1 VYAPPSLIEG
11 TLKQEARRMT
21 KWKSLAGGLSLLAL
35 AGACSTEKAEAPR
48 ACCEQPKIPAGVTPF
63 VVVADDVT
71 GPSDGQK
78 VIMRVG
84 VSQPIKREQI
94 YPVLHTL
101 YRHAMTRTVFEP
113 IQFVAS
119 LYASE
124 SAARAGGDG
133 GLMARILREQGEQGP
148 KCENKI
154 PYDFSEQASRAFNA
168 TVGRGEQEDSNDSCH
183 LTEKKVSARVDDKF
197 SHKSSYK
204 VDPARS
210 AIEVTYP
217 YLEMGKDE
225 YVKDLK
231 YNTALRDWNEHMQS
245 FFGKVEGLKE
255 LTFVGVQND
264 QPVVKITVTR
274 QQFDGQL
281 SSLQEEIA
289 AHSAVT
295 FASLGLHKSDDK
307 GAAKEQNTFQSK
319 TYKTALAALPK
330 NQVFV
335 SPKLK

>member
-1 VYAPPSLIEG
+1 MSKSIANG
-11 TLKQEARRMT
+11 T
-21 KWKSLAGGLSLLAL
+21 GGLLLLAAL
-35 AGACSTEKAEAPR
+35 ACSEEKAAGPKT
-48 ACCEQPKIPAGVTPF
+48 CCDQPKIPAGVTPF
-63 VVVADDVT
+63 VVVGDDVT

-78 VIMRVG
+78 VIIRVG
-84 VSQPIKREQI
+84 LSQPTKRDQVF
-94 YPVLHTL
+94 PVLHTI
-101 YRHAMTRTVFEP
+101 YRHAMTRNVFEP
-113 IQFVAS
+113 IQFVANV
-119 LYASE
+119 YASE
-124 SAARAGGDG
+124 TTARAGGDG
-133 GLMARILREQGEQGP
+133 GLIGRISRDQGEQGP

-154 PYDFSEQASRAFNA
+154 PYDFSEQVARAFAA
-168 TVGRGEQEDSNDSCH
+168 TAGRPDEEDSNDSCH
-183 LTEKKVSARVDDKF
+183 LNEKKVVARVDDKF
-197 SHKSSYK
+197 THKASYK

-210 AIEVTYP
+210 AVEVTFP

-231 YNTALRDWNEHMQS
+231 YNSALRDWIEHVMS

-255 LTFVGVQND
+255 MTFVGVQND

-281 SSLQEEIA
+281 ASLQEEIA

-295 FASLGLHKSDDK
+295 FASLGLHKKDDK
-307 GAAKEQNTFQSK
+307 GAAKEQSTFQGK
-319 TYKTALAALPK
+319 TYKTALASLPK

>member
-1 VYAPPSLIEG
+1 
-11 TLKQEARRMT
+11 MT
-21 KWKSLAGGLSLLAL
+21 KWMSLAGGLSLLAL
-35 AGACSTEKAEAPR
+35 PGACSTEKSEAPK
-48 ACCEQPKIPAGVTPF
+48 ACCDQPKIPAGVTPF

-84 VSQPIKREQI
+84 VSQPIKREQVF
-94 YPVLHTL
+94 PVLHTL
-101 YRHAMTRTVFEP
+101 YRHAMTRNVFEP
-113 IQFVAS
+113 IQFVAN

-124 SAARAGGDG
+124 TAARAGGDG
-133 GLMARILREQGEQGP
+133 GFVARIARDQGEQGP

-154 PYDFSEQASRAFNA
+154 PFDFGEQAARAFDA
-168 TVGRGEQEDSNDSCH
+168 TVGRPHEEDASDSCQ
-183 LTEKKVSARVDDKF
+183 LAEKKAAARVDDKF
-197 SHKSSYK
+197 SHRSSYK
-204 VDPARS
+204 ADPARS
-210 AIEVTYP
+210 AIEVSYP

-231 YNTALRDWNEHMQS
+231 YNAALRDWNEHMQS

-281 SSLQEEIA
+281 ASLQEEIA

-295 FASLGLHKSDDK
+295 FASLGLHKKDDK
-307 GAAKEQNTFQSK
+307 GAAKEQSTFQSK

>member
-1 VYAPPSLIEG
+1 MRDPKAWTSGL
-11 TLKQEARRMT
+11 LMLAMT
-21 KWKSLAGGLSLLAL
+21 GAV
-35 AGACSTEKAEAPR
+35 ACSTEKTEAPR

-63 VVVADDVT
+63 VVVGDDVS

-84 VSQPIKREQI
+84 VSQPLKRDQVFPI
-94 YPVLHTL
+94 LHTL
-101 YRHAMTRTVFEP
+101 YRHAMTRTAFEP
-113 IQFVAS
+113 IQFVAN

-133 GLMARILREQGEQGP
+133 SLVGRIVREQSDHAP
-148 KCENKI
+148 KCENKL
-154 PYDFSEQASRAFNA
+154 PYDFGEQAGQAFAAA
-168 TVGRGEQEDSNDSCH
+168 TQGKVETEDSNDTCH
-183 LTEKKVSARVDDKF
+183 LAEKKVVARVDDKF
-197 SHKSSYK
+197 THKPSFK
-204 VDPARS
+204 ADPARA

-217 YLEMGKDE
+217 YLELGRDE

-231 YNTALRDWNEHMQS
+231 LNSAMREWIEHVQV
-245 FFGKVEGLKE
+245 FFNKVESLKE
-255 LTFVGVQND
+255 LTFIGLQSD

-274 QQFDGQL
+274 SQWNGQL

-295 FASLGLHKSDDK
+295 FASLGMHTTNDK
-307 GAAKEQNTFQSK
+307 GAAKEQSTFQSK
-319 TYKTALAALPK
+319 TYKSALALLPK

>member
-1 VYAPPSLIEG
+1 
-11 TLKQEARRMT
+11 MT
-21 KWKSLAGGLSLLAL
+21 NWKSLSCGLLLIL
-35 AGACSTEKAEAPR
+35 APAACSTEKSEAPR
-48 ACCEQPKIPAGVTPF
+48 PCCDQPKIPAGVTPF
-63 VVVADDVT
+63 VVVGDEVS

-84 VSQPIKREQI
+84 VSQPIKRDQVF
-94 YPVLHTL
+94 PVLHTL
-101 YRHAMTRTVFEP
+101 YRHAMTRNTFEP
-113 IQFVAS
+113 IQFVANV
-119 LYASE
+119 YGSE
-124 SAARAGGDG
+124 SAAKTGGDG
-133 GLMARILREQGEQGP
+133 GLIGRIVREQSDRGP

-154 PYDFSEQASRAFNA
+154 PYDFSEQVARAFA
-168 TVGRGEQEDSNDSCH
+168 ASTGRAEEEDLNDTCR
-183 LTEKKVSARVDDKF
+183 LGEKKVVARVDDKF
-197 SHKSSYK
+197 THKPASK

-210 AIEVTYP
+210 AVEITYP

-225 YVKDLK
+225 YVKDLRF
-231 YNTALRDWNEHMQS
+231 NSAMRDWIEHAQS
-245 FFGKVEGLKE
+245 FFNKVEGLKE
-255 LTFVGVQND
+255 LTFIGVKDD

-274 QQFDGQL
+274 EQFNSQL
-281 SSLQEEIA
+281 ASLQEEIA

-295 FASLGLHKSDDK
+295 FASLGMRTTDDK

>member
-1 VYAPPSLIEG
+1 
-11 TLKQEARRMT
+11 MT
-21 KWKSLAGGLSLLAL
+21 KPMSLTCGVLLAL
-35 AGACSTEKAEAPR
+35 SAAACSTEKTEAPK

-63 VVVADDVT
+63 VVVGDDVT
-71 GPSDGQK
+71 GPSDGRR

-84 VSQPIKREQI
+84 VSQPIKRDQV

-101 YRHAMTRTVFEP
+101 YRHVMARSAPFEP
-113 IQFVAS
+113 IHFVAS

-124 SAARAGGDG
+124 SAARTGGES
-133 GLMARILREQGEQGP
+133 GLMARVLREQSDQGP

-154 PYDFSEQASRAFNA
+154 PYDFSEQAARAFA
-168 TVGRGEQEDSNDSCH
+168 GTVGRAEEDDLNDTCRIAD
-183 LTEKKVSARVDDKF
+183 KKVVARVDDKF
-197 SHKSSYK
+197 THKPSFK
-204 VDPARS
+204 ADPARM
-210 AIEVTYP
+210 AVEVTYP
-217 YLEMGKDE
+217 YLELGKDE

-231 YNTALRDWNEHMQS
+231 FNAAMRDWIEHAQT

-255 LTFVGVQND
+255 LTFVGIQND
-264 QPVVKITVTR
+264 QPVVKITTTR
-274 QQFDGQL
+274 EQFNGQL
-281 SSLQEEIA
+281 ASLQEEIA

-295 FASLGLHKSDDK
+295 FASLGMHTTNDK
-307 GAAKEQNTFQSK
+307 GAAKEQSTFQSK

>member
-1 VYAPPSLIEG
+1 
-11 TLKQEARRMT
+11 MT
-21 KWKSLAGGLSLLAL
+21 KWKSLTALSLLAL
-35 AGACSTEKAEAPR
+35 AGACSTQKSEAPR
-48 ACCEQPKIPAGVTPF
+48 ACCEQPKIPPGVTPF
-63 VVVADDVT
+63 VVVGDDIN

-84 VSQPIKREQI
+84 LSQPIKRDQV
-94 YPVLHTL
+94 YPVLHTI

-133 GLMARILREQGEQGP
+133 GLMARVVREQGEQGP

-154 PYDFSEQASRAFNA
+154 PYDFSEQVDRAFQA
-168 TVGRGEQEDSNDSCH
+168 TVGRPQEEDSADTCH
-183 LTEKKVSARVDDKF
+183 TAEKKVAARVDDKF
-197 SHKSSYK
+197 AHKSSYK
-204 VDPARS
+204 VDTARS
-210 AIEVTYP
+210 AVEVTFP

-231 YNTALRDWNEHMQS
+231 YNSALRDWIEHVMS

-255 LTFVGVQND
+255 MTFVGVQND

-274 QQFDGQL
+274 EQFNGSL
-281 SSLQEEIA
+281 ASLQEEIA

-295 FASLGLHKSDDK
+295 FASLGLHKKDDK
-307 GAAKEQNTFQSK
+307 GAAKEQSTFQSK

>member
-1 VYAPPSLIEG
+1 MSHS
-11 TLKQEARRMT
+11 KSMT
-21 KWKSLAGGLSLLAL
+21 TGRALLLLLAS
-35 AGACSTEKAEAPR
+35 ACSTEKTEAPK

-63 VVVADDVT
+63 VVVADEVS

-84 VSQPIKREQI
+84 VSQPLKRDQV

-101 YRHAMTRTVFEP
+101 YRHAMTRTAFEP
-113 IQFVAS
+113 TQFVAN

-124 SAARAGGDG
+124 TAAKGGGDG
-133 GLMARILREQGEQGP
+133 GLMARIVREQSDQGP

-154 PYDFSEQASRAFNA
+154 PYDFGEQVARAFSA
-168 TVGRGEQEDSNDSCH
+168 SVGRPEEEDASDTCR
-183 LTEKKVSARVDDKF
+183 LGDKKAVARVDDKF
-197 SHKSSYK
+197 AHKPGYK
-204 VDPARS
+204 VDASRS
-210 AIEVTYP
+210 AVEVTYP

-231 YNTALRDWNEHMQS
+231 FNSAMRDWIEHAQS
-245 FFGKVEGLKE
+245 FFGKVDGLKE

-264 QPVVKITVTR
+264 QPMVKITVTR

-281 SSLQEEIA
+281 ASLQEEIA

-295 FASLGLHKSDDK
+295 FASLGMHTTNDK
-307 GAAKEQNTFQSK
+307 GAAKEQSTFQSK
-319 TYKTALAALPK
+319 TYKSALTALPK

>member
-1 VYAPPSLIEG
+1 MCKSRSMIAGRAPFV
-11 TLKQEARRMT
+11 
-21 KWKSLAGGLSLLAL
+21 LLL
-35 AGACSTEKAEAPR
+35 LVACSTEKAKGPKT
-48 ACCEQPKIPAGVTPF
+48 CCEQPKIPAGVTPF

-84 VSQPIKREQI
+84 LSQPIKRDQVF
-94 YPVLHTL
+94 PVLHLL
-101 YRHAMTRTVFEP
+101 YRHAMTRNVFEP
-113 IQFVAS
+113 IQFVAN

-124 SAARAGGDG
+124 TAARGGGDG
-133 GLMARILREQGEQGP
+133 GLVGRIVREQGEAGP

-154 PYDFSEQASRAFNA
+154 PYDFSEQVGRAFAA
-168 TVGRGEQEDSNDSCH
+168 TVGRAEEEDSNDSCR
-183 LTEKKVSARVDDKF
+183 LNEKKVVARVDDKF
-197 SHKSSYK
+197 THKSSFK
-204 VDPARS
+204 VDPARQ
-210 AIEVTYP
+210 AVEVTYP
-217 YLEMGKDE
+217 YLELGKDE

-231 YNTALRDWNEHMQS
+231 YTAALRDWNEHMQS

-255 LTFVGVQND
+255 LTFVGVKDD

-274 QQFDGQL
+274 SQFDGQL
-281 SSLQEEIA
+281 ASLQEEIA

-295 FASLGLHKSDDK
+295 FASLGLHKTDDK
-307 GAAKEQNTFQSK
+307 GAAKEQSTFQSK
-319 TYKTALAALPK
+319 TYKTALASLPK